1 LHSTEQAP
9 GRTELRIAVHAEA
22 VIVHQSEART
32 ARLQDLSRRG
42 AALWAAAPPPAG
54 ATVTLELG
62 PMTIAGRVAWTEGRR
77 FGLRFDRRLRATEV
91 FLISRQSRL
100 APAA

>member
-1 LHSTEQAP
+1 
-9 GRTELRIAVHAEA
+9 
-22 VIVHQSEART
+22 
-32 ARLQDLSRRG
+32 
-42 AALWAAAPPPAG
+42 
-54 ATVTLELG
+54 VTLELG